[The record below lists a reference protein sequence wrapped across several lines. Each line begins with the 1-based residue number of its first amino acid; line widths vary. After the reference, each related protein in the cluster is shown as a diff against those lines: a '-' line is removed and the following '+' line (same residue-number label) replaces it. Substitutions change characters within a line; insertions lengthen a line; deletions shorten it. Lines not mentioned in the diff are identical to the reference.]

1 MAMAVFGDVIFDFC
15 DVLVDWEPRVP
26 LTGQVPEA
34 VIDRLFD
41 RGDPYGFWHY
51 DELSDLGWSEERV
64 LADYAVHHG
73 LAGFASTSVADM
85 ADTADTADTVATVD
99 TVDAVADGEAAPIA
113 ANQAAYEAFRL
124 YFARQRLA
132 LVGMLPGIPEL
143 LCDLHAAGVHCW
155 GLTNF
160 TVKYVDAAR
169 ELFPELTLLKDV
181 VVSSAERIHKPDP
194 EIFRR
199 AIARFGV
206 DPAHTAFVD
215 DKPWNAEAGTAAG
228 LHGIRFT
235 DAVSL
240 RARLLP

>member
-1 MAMAVFGDVIFDFC
+1 MAAFGDVIFDFC

-41 RGDPYGFWHY
+41 HDDPYGFWHY
-51 DELSDLGWSEERV
+51 DELSDLGWGEERV
-64 LADYAVHHG
+64 LADYAAHHG
-73 LAGFASTSVADM
+73 VAGFVDTSMADMADM
-85 ADTADTADTVATVD
+85 ADTAD
-99 TVDAVADGEAAPIA
+99 AVAAGEAASFA

-132 LVGMLPGIPEL
+132 LVGMLPGMPEL
-143 LCDLHAAGVHCW
+143 LRDLHAAGVRCW

-169 ELFPELTLLKDV
+169 ELFPELNLLKDV

-240 RARLLP
+240 RVRLLP